1 MKVTGIVIAIALATY
16 LGVSAYVAINA
27 MKIPRI
33 PLGDSPASVGLV
45 YKDVSF
51 ASRVDS
57 VVLKGWYIP
66 GERTFTIIIV
76 NGGWRNRVDPN
87 VGTLELTRD
96 LVETG
101 YSVLLFDLRGR
112 GESGGEGLAFTYTER
127 DIGGAVDYI
136 KSTGFPTDSIGII
149 GFSSGAASS
158 LVFASQESIGALVL
172 DGCFADVNKMI
183 IREAPKRRV
192 PQFIARSFTPGVFL
206 MAKIIY
212 GYKAVSPV
220 ERAGDV
226 TCPILFIHGK
236 VDGSVP
242 VTDVHKLYHAGN
254 SPSNRL
260 WVVDGADHCQTY
272 KTNPTRYVDEITSF
286 FGSLPRT

>member
-1 MKVTGIVIAIALATY
+1 MKIAGVVIVIALALY
-16 LGVSAYVAINA
+16 LGVSAYAAINM

-33 PLGDSPASVGLV
+33 LLGDSPASVGLV
-45 YKDVSF
+45 YEDVSF

-76 NGGWRNRVDPN
+76 NGGWRNRVDPK
-87 VGTLELTRD
+87 VGTLELTSD
-96 LVETG
+96 LVESG

-112 GESGGEGLAFTYTER
+112 GESGGEGLAFVYTER
-127 DIGGAVDYI
+127 DIGGAVDHI
-136 KSTGFPTDSIGII
+136 RSIGCPTDSIGII

-158 LVFASQESIGALVL
+158 LIFASQESIGALVL

-192 PQFIARSFTPGVFL
+192 PQFIARSFTPGIFL

-220 ERAGDV
+220 DRVVDV

-242 VTDVHKLYHAGN
+242 VTDVQQLYQAGN
-254 SPSNRL
+254 NPSNRL
-260 WVVDGADHCQTY
+260 WVVDGADHTQAY
-272 KTNPTRYVDEITSF
+272 KTNPTSYVDKVRSF
-286 FGSLPRT
+286 FGSLP